1 MKNEILCNNCN
12 TLNVV
17 IEDKLFF
24 PEEKKA
30 DNIICP
36 VCKAKMTTLYTDGW
50 FFVQTKENYI
60 FEQKIEERKKTIK
73 YVEELV

>member
-1 MKNEILCNNCN
+1 MENYILCKSCN
-12 TLNVV
+12 TESII
-17 IEDKLFF
+17 IENPLFF

-50 FFVQTKENYI
+50 VFVQTKEDYI
-60 FEQKIEERKKTIK
+60 FEQKIEEQKKTIK

>member
-1 MKNEILCNNCN
+1 MEKTILCKCCN
-12 TLNVV
+12 TESII
-17 IEDKLFF
+17 IENSLFF

-36 VCKAKMTTLYTDGW
+36 ICKNTILTLYTDGW
-50 FFVQTKENYI
+50 VFVQTKEDYL
-60 FEQKIEERKKTIK
+60 FELKIEEQKNNIK